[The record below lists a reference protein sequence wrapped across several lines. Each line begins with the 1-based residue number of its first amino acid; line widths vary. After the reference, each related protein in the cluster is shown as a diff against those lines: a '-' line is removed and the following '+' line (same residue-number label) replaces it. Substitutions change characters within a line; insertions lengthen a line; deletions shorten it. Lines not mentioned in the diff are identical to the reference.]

1 MRRRFDR
8 RRFLSLLGG
17 SAALLPAVARAQP
30 AMPVIGFLGS
40 ETETL
45 WRDRVVAFRQGLAD
59 IGYVEGRN
67 VEIAYRWAEGRND
80 RLPGLARELVD
91 RRISVL
97 VVLGGTA
104 SALAAKDAT
113 TTIPVVFRIA
123 VDPVAAGLVPSLN
136 RPGANITG
144 VTTMGVDLGPKQ
156 LQLLHELAPA
166 VTEVALLSNPTNP
179 SIALVQLRDVPQ
191 AASKLGLRLHV
202 FNASSENEFEAV
214 FARMKELRVGGLMIG
229 ADTFLNARSRELAAL
244 ASSHSMAAISP
255 YGDFPRAGGLMSYGA
270 SIAAA
275 SRQAGVYVGRILK
288 GEKPAGLPI
297 QQPIAFE
304 FILNARAARS
314 LGITPSPSL
323 LSRVDEII
331 E

>member
-1 MRRRFDR
+1 MQRIDR
-8 RRFLSLLGG
+8 RRCLSWLGG
-17 SAALLPAVARAQP
+17 SVVLLPSLVRAQ
-30 AMPVIGFLGS
+30 AVLPVIGFLGS
-40 ETETL
+40 ETEAL
-45 WRDRVVAFRQGLAD
+45 WRDRVAAFRQGLAD
-59 IGYVEGRN
+59 VGYVEGRN
-67 VEIAYRWAEGRND
+67 VDIVYRWAEGRND

-91 RRISVL
+91 RRIAAL

-123 VDPVAAGLVPSLN
+123 VDPVAAGLVASLN
-136 RPGANITG
+136 RPGANVTG
-144 VTTMGVDLGPKQ
+144 VTTMGADLGPKQ
-156 LQLLHELAPA
+156 LQLLHELVPA
-166 VTEVALLSNPTNP
+166 VSEVALLSNPTNP
-179 SIALVQLRDVPQ
+179 SIAQVQLRDVPE

-214 FARMKELRVGGLMIG
+214 FATMRELRVGGLVIG

-244 ASSHSMAAISP
+244 ASSLSIPAISP

-270 SIAAA
+270 SIPAA
-275 SRQAGVYVGRILK
+275 SRQAGVYAGRILK
-288 GEKPAGLPI
+288 GEKPSGLPI

-304 FILNARAARS
+304 FVFNAKAARS

>member
-1 MRRRFDR
+1 MQRIDR
-8 RRFLSLLGG
+8 RRCLSWLGG
-17 SAALLPAVARAQP
+17 SVVLLPSLVRAQ
-30 AMPVIGFLGS
+30 AVLPVIGFLGS
-40 ETETL
+40 ETEAL
-45 WRDRVVAFRQGLAD
+45 WRDRVAAFRQGLAD
-59 IGYVEGRN
+59 VGYVEGRN
-67 VEIAYRWAEGRND
+67 VDIVYRWAEGRND

-91 RRISVL
+91 RRIAAL

-113 TTIPVVFRIA
+113 TAIPVIFRIA
-123 VDPVAAGLVPSLN
+123 VDPVAAGLVASLN
-136 RPGANITG
+136 RPGANVTG
-144 VTTMGVDLGPKQ
+144 VTTMGADLGPKQ
-156 LQLLHELAPA
+156 LQLLHELVPA
-166 VTEVALLSNPTNP
+166 VSEVALLSNPTNP
-179 SIALVQLRDVPQ
+179 SIAQIQLRDVPQ

-202 FNASSENEFEAV
+202 LNASSETEFDAV
-214 FARMKELRVGGLMIG
+214 FATMRELRVGGLVIG

-244 ASSHSMAAISP
+244 ASALSIPAISP

-270 SIAAA
+270 SIPAA
-275 SRQAGVYVGRILK
+275 SRQAGVYAGRILK
-288 GEKPAGLPI
+288 GEKPSGLPI

-304 FILNARAARS
+304 FVFNAKAARS